1 MEDKTVR
8 QIISEIQQQLKPISE
23 LSASVIVQAELQSY
37 TEDLYNQ
44 LVQITYEGI
53 DFLAQLEMGQVVTA
67 ELLARRDELVGHAQH
82 LILDAPNAPR
92 S

>member
-1 MEDKTVR
+1 MEDRTVR
-8 QIISEIQQQLKPISE
+8 QLVSEIQQQLKPISE
-23 LSASVIVQAELQSY
+23 LSASVIVQAELQAY

-44 LVQITYEGI
+44 LVQIAYEGI
-53 DFLAQLEMGQVVTA
+53 EFLDQLEMGQVVTA
-67 ELLARRDELVGHAQH
+67 DLLMRRDELVGRAQH